1 MSVKI
6 RLQRMGTKKKP
17 YYRVVAV
24 DSRKKRD
31 GDVIEYLGQY
41 HPISKSDQFNIKE
54 DNVIKWLS
62 KGAVASN
69 TIERLLKKAGIWKK
83 FKDSKISTGGTNGL

>member
-41 HPISKSDQFNIKE
+41 HPISKSEQFNIKE

-62 KGAVASN
+62 RGAIASE
-69 TIERLLKKAGIWKK
+69 TTERLLKKAGIWKK
-83 FKDSKISTGGTNGL
+83 FKDSKVSTGGANGL